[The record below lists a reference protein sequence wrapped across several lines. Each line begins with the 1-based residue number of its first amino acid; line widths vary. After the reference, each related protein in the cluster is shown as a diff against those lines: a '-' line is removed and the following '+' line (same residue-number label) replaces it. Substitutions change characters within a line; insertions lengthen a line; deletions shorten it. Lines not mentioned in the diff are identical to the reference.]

1 MLGQH
6 PDVFC
11 GGEILWVDRALAE
24 GKSCSCGQPFDKCP
38 VWSVGLPAL
47 GTRGQRNFLRIKARD
62 LERLRA
68 AVGRPLMLDLSKTRA
83 WRLTRWWW
91 KRREGYL
98 LLLRDSRGVLAGA
111 KRKGQSLGEVLPR
124 HRKWMLRWDR

>member
-11 GGEILWVDRALAE
+11 GGEVLWVVRAIRE
-24 GKSCSCGQPFDKCP
+24 GKPCSCGKPFEECP
-38 VWSVGLPAL
+38 VWSKGLPAL
-47 GTRGQRNFLRIKARD
+47 GPRAQRNASRIRAAD

-68 AVGRPLMLDLSKTRA
+68 AVGRPMLLDLSKTRA

-91 KRREGYL
+91 RRREGYL
-98 LLLRDSRGVLAGA
+98 ILVRDSRGVLAGA
-111 KRKGQSLGEVLPR
+111 KRKGQKISEVLP
-124 HRKWMLRWDR
+124 